1 MDINVSDFSARQ
13 TGDLPGSAQPETIS
27 VAAFV
32 SRSGVNSGVKQQVTL
47 VDPVLSQTAAPAECA
62 STVGSPEQ
70 TLSAVAKIDKVTRKC
85 LMGLSADHGIRTLA
99 LTEADPLQGINREDP
114 DSAFRLMCIEDDSKK
129 VLCLLA
135 EMDDENR
142 QDWLIKPLDY
152 SEQCDTPIIYAARR
166 GCASVVSALLQFK
179 ADPLA
184 ENPHSEQKHHALMIA
199 AQNNHGKVIEA
210 MARHPE
216 FEPDKPIGNNGVT
229 ALYIA
234 IDNNAIDAVEKLLEL
249 VADPN
254 YTIHRCVHRDQNTIV
269 PGENPVQQYGS
280 ILPTIVLT
288 PVIYAVTKGNVEI
301 LKKLLENG
309 GSVANPDLD
318 NPLQESPLGKA
329 LHPRCRLPEVVALL
343 LRYGANMHER
353 IPVYPETY
361 VNEKLLPYRPSL
373 LEYLCHKSSETELP
387 PCLEVLY
394 EHFSETSHIE
404 ITTWEF
410 YYFFQFMYL
419 VKALYSYHMT
429 REDPPDLCEYSHIV
443 KNITAV
449 EILLSSLRSDK
460 SNQSEEDKEIFLT
473 VYECYRALL
482 KIDLNIPLTTSE
494 FEKSVLAWLKKVEVM
509 GTNMLLLK
517 YTILGLLGQ
526 RAEIILVESSCTLPG
541 MFRRSVQASQ
551 YFFNK
556 F

>member
-1 MDINVSDFSARQ
+1 MNINVSDYSASQ
-13 TGDLPGSAQPETIS
+13 TRDLPRSAQPETNS

-32 SRSGVNSGVKQQVTL
+32 SRRGVKQQVTQ
-47 VDPVLSQTAAPAECA
+47 VDSVLSQTAAPAECA
-62 STVGSPEQ
+62 STVGSPER

-85 LMGLSADHGIRTLA
+85 LMGLSADHGISTLA

-152 SEQCDTPIIYAARR
+152 SEQCDTPVIYAARH

-329 LHPRCRLPEVVALL
+329 LQPKCRLPEVVALL

-387 PCLEVLY
+387 PCLELLY

-429 REDPPDLCEYSHIV
+429 MEDPPDLCEYSHIV

>member
-1 MDINVSDFSARQ
+1 
-13 TGDLPGSAQPETIS
+13 
-27 VAAFV
+27 
-32 SRSGVNSGVKQQVTL
+32 
-47 VDPVLSQTAAPAECA
+47 
-62 STVGSPEQ
+62 
-70 TLSAVAKIDKVTRKC
+70 
-85 LMGLSADHGIRTLA
+85 MGLSADRGISTLA

-114 DSAFRLMCIEDDSKK
+114 DSAFQLMCIEDDSKK

-135 EMDDENR
+135 EMDDGNR
-142 QDWLIKPLDY
+142 QNWLINPLDY

-210 MARHPE
+210 MARHPG

-387 PCLEVLY
+387 PCLELLY

-429 REDPPDLCEYSHIV
+429 MEDPPDLCEYSHIV